1 MLFLLRPDEIVFQT
15 ATQENFELRRQLDL
29 AEETSAAL
37 IAELQAEISQ
47 LKEKIIERNQ
57 RGSSEHS
64 LREEIER
71 LNFQLAVSGQ
81 TNDSLTRELKTVNE
95 SLRREKISMEE
106 LAQDSKSRESER
118 NILAEKKE
126 DLEKQIL
133 ILKLEKDSLSNSL
146 ENAVSKIGSMER
158 KQQDQENVMRL
169 SEREVEELKTSN
181 NYLLEKLELWSM
193 SHSSSPTLKT
203 SLMSELELST
213 SDSDTSLQRSR
224 QFDII
229 DEEKEDD
236 LDIEVFETNEHNEDA
251 SNRDMQN
258 IVNFEDQVKS
268 IPHPSCPM
276 CTFFQMKGI
285 EFKIMNLNEKL
296 KSKSGLFSTSGLSES
311 LSSPIKMTKL
321 QAVVEELEILIND
334 NFLNRKF
341 DLLNKGSQTDE
352 AITEDEDEGRIELT
366 EELRKSKIKLTEME
380 NENTKVNFVI
390 KGLCEKVIYFLA
402 KGIRIYSIF
411 RSRF

>member
-203 SLMSELELST
+203 SLMSELELSM
-213 SDSDTSLQRSR
+213 SDSDTSLQRRYGKLLGQPLEESLLFSR

-229 DEEKEDD
+229 DEEEEDD

-311 LSSPIKMTKL
+311 LSSPIK
-321 QAVVEELEILIND
+321 
-334 NFLNRKF
+334 
-341 DLLNKGSQTDE
+341 
-352 AITEDEDEGRIELT
+352 
-366 EELRKSKIKLTEME
+366 
-380 NENTKVNFVI
+380 VI
-390 KGLCEKVIYFLA
+390 FTVISFP
-402 KGIRIYSIF
+402 GN
-411 RSRF
+411 

>member
-1 MLFLLRPDEIVFQT
+1 MFLLRPDEIVFQT

-29 AEETSAAL
+29 AEETSGAV

-57 RGSSEHS
+57 RGSSEHF

-71 LNFQLAVSGQ
+71 LNFQLAESGQ

-106 LAQDSKSRESER
+106 LAQDSKSRVSER

-126 DLEKQIL
+126 DLEKQVL
-133 ILKLEKDSLSNSL
+133 ILKLEKDSLSNTL
-146 ENAVSKIGSMER
+146 ENAVSKIGSMEQ

-229 DEEKEDD
+229 DEEEEDD
-236 LDIEVFETNEHNEDA
+236 LDIEVFEMKLTGVD
-251 SNRDMQN
+251 
-258 IVNFEDQVKS
+258 I
-268 IPHPSCPM
+268 PSC
-276 CTFFQMKGI
+276 KWKVRVG
-285 EFKIMNLNEKL
+285 
-296 KSKSGLFSTSGLSES
+296 SRH
-311 LSSPIKMTKL
+311 SPD
-321 QAVVEELEILIND
+321 N
-334 NFLNRKF
+334 NFLNSTNR
-341 DLLNKGSQTDE
+341 NPEQG
-352 AITEDEDEGRIELT
+352 
-366 EELRKSKIKLTEME
+366 M
-380 NENTKVNFVI
+380 
-390 KGLCEKVIYFLA
+390 
-402 KGIRIYSIF
+402 
-411 RSRF
+411 

>member
-1 MLFLLRPDEIVFQT
+1 MFQT

-29 AEETSAAL
+29 AEETSGAV

-81 TNDSLTRELKTVNE
+81 INDSLTRELKTVNE

-229 DEEKEDD
+229 DEEEEDD

-276 CTFFQMKGI
+276 CTIFQMKGI

-296 KSKSGLFSTSGLSES
+296 KSKSDLFSTSGLSES
-311 LSSPIKMTKL
+311 LSSPIK
-321 QAVVEELEILIND
+321 
-334 NFLNRKF
+334 
-341 DLLNKGSQTDE
+341 
-352 AITEDEDEGRIELT
+352 
-366 EELRKSKIKLTEME
+366 
-380 NENTKVNFVI
+380 VI
-390 KGLCEKVIYFLA
+390 FTVISFP
-402 KGIRIYSIF
+402 GN
-411 RSRF
+411 